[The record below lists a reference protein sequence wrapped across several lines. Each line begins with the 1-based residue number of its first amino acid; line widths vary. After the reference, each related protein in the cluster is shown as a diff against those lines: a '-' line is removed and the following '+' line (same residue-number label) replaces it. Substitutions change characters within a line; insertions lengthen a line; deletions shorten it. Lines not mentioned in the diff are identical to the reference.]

1 MYKHKEVEARISQ
14 MPLVLRGLVEEII
27 RRGEQFEH
35 RIPVEEAFDSDLAS
49 QLRLVLSVPAYR
61 REWADFWQAHSD
73 ACLEDAAAI
82 RRGEHDHEL

>member
-35 RIPVEEAFDSDLAS
+35 RILVEEAFDSDLAS
-49 QLRLVLSVPAYR
+49 QLRLVLSVPAY
-61 REWADFWQAHSD
+61 
-73 ACLEDAAAI
+73 
-82 RRGEHDHEL
+82 